1 MGEGYLNKLVNVAIH
16 QLMRKD
22 LSKTLELVRSNNVM
36 GSPQGSYRILSNGSI
51 NLTLSLIATARFL

>member
-1 MGEGYLNKLVNVAIH
+1 MDEGYLNKLVNVAIH

-36 GSPQGSYRILSNGSI
+36 GSPQGSCHILLNGSI
-51 NLTLSLIATARFL
+51 NLILSLIATARFL

>member
-1 MGEGYLNKLVNVAIH
+1 MDEGYLNKLVNVAIH

-22 LSKTLELVRSNNVM
+22 LSKTFELVRSNNVM
-36 GSPQGSYRILSNGSI
+36 GSPQGSCRILSNGSI